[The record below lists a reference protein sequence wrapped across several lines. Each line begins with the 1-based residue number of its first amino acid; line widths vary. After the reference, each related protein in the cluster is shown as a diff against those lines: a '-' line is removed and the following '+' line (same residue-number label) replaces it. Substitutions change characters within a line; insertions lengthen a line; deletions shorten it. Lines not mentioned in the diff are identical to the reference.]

1 MTLRLRRPLTLVVPI
16 VTSLALTGG
25 AMAATSG
32 ADGQVLEAPLHTTE
46 KTTVAAGII
55 VKARDGAD
63 VVESD
68 LASEVSDDLPD
79 GVSVED
85 VHSGPGGLVAV
96 NLSDETDEAALDV
109 ALERLEDLPGVEWA
123 VPNGVR
129 FASGSASEPLF
140 RNGSLWNLNGP
151 WGVEAD
157 KAWDTATGSK
167 NVRVA
172 VLDTGRVKGHP
183 DFGGAFVAG
192 RDFVGR
198 DLSECYDARCRRGTG
213 PGTFRGAGDG
223 NGWDPYPTDA
233 GDWRNSRTCAH
244 MGVGDSKVSS
254 WHGTHVAGIV
264 AARRNGSGAVGV
276 APTAKVQPIR
286 VLGRCGGT
294 DWDIA
299 MGILWASGIDVNPYE
314 KRYGRIPRN
323 RTPSKI
329 INLSLGAFDS
339 LGRARTA
346 CKFYGAIA
354 AKARARGAILIAAA
368 GNDGV
373 DQRFN
378 VPSSCP
384 GYVSVAA
391 TTRSGAAASYSN
403 YGSGIDLAAP
413 GGQAGRGIPAEE
425 GVLSALFTGYY
436 TNPGSPALAWM
447 AGTSMA
453 APAVSGV
460 AALAHS
466 VGVRDPD
473 VIERVLKA
481 TARRSPN
488 CSATRCGA
496 GIVSADG
503 VMDAKAPTSAP
514 RVSGSARPGGVL
526 RATTGS
532 WRNGADVLLTWRRG
546 STVLTRGTTYRPT
559 KSDLGRRLVV
569 RATATNGHPS
579 IFHQRSVV
587 VKSKPKMAF
596 SMPSKFSKSKKVKL
610 RVKIKAPYVRATG
623 TIRVYDGNKRIAVKK
638 IYSKNKGK
646 VTITLPK
653 IKKKG
658 KHRIR
663 VVYSGSAKVSATKKS
678 KVVRVR

>member
-1 MTLRLRRPLTLVVPI
+1 MTLRLRRPLTLVVPV
-16 VTSLALTGG
+16 VTSLALAGG
-25 AMAATSG
+25 ALATTG
-32 ADGQVLEAPLHTTE
+32 ETDGPVLEAPLHTTE
-46 KTTVAAGII
+46 KTTIAAGII
-55 VKARDGAD
+55 VKSADG
-63 VVESD
+63 
-68 LASEVSDDLPD
+68 SEVTPSELAAEVSAELPG
-79 GVSVED
+79 GVSVD
-85 VHSGPGGLVAV
+85 AVQAGPDGLGVVILSG
-96 NLSDETDEAALDV
+96 ETDEDALDE

-129 FASGSASEPLF
+129 FPSASASEPLF
-140 RNGSLWNLNGP
+140 GNGSLWNLNGP

-157 KAWDTATGSK
+157 KAWDTTTGST

-172 VLDTGRVKGHP
+172 VLDTGRVTGHP

-192 RDFVGR
+192 RDFIGR
-198 DLSECYDARCRRGTG
+198 DLSECYDARCRRGSG

-223 NGWDPYPTDA
+223 DGWDRYPTDV

-244 MGVGDSKVSS
+244 MGVRDSKFSS

-276 APTAKVQPIR
+276 APRAKVQPIR

-299 MGILWASGIDVNPYE
+299 MGILWASGIDVNGYE
-314 KRYGRIPRN
+314 KRYGKIPKN
-323 RTPSKI
+323 RTPSKV

-339 LGRARTA
+339 LGRVRTA
-346 CKFYGAIA
+346 CKFYGSIA
-354 AKARARGAILIAAA
+354 SKARSRGAILIAAA
-368 GNDGV
+368 GNEGV
-373 DQRFN
+373 DQRYN

-413 GGQAGRGIPAEE
+413 GGQAGRGVPAEE
-425 GVLSALFTGYY
+425 GVLSTLFTGFY

-466 VGVRDPD
+466 VGIRNPD
-473 VIERVLKA
+473 VIERVMKA

-488 CSATRCGA
+488 CSAARCGA
-496 GIVSADG
+496 GIVSAYG
-503 VMDAKAPTSAP
+503 VVNAKAPTSAP
-514 RVSGSARPGGVL
+514 RISGSARPGGVI

-546 STVLTRGTTYRPT
+546 STVLARGTTYRPT

-579 IFHQRSVV
+579 IFDQSTVV

-663 VVYSGSAKVSATKKS
+663 VIYSGSTKVSATKKS